1 MCFFSFYHYAG
12 FYHAAF
18 TFGHEADIGRS
29 KMNDDD
35 VPTGALITFV
45 QKGLQLLEL
54 EANLND
60 QGTGMCVGHY
70 VLHNI
75 NHNTPAGR
83 TRVISISFPRHALT
97 TMPFLP
103 SFLLQTWRATSPC

>member
-1 MCFFSFYHYAG
+1 MRHSPFPLLCLLTSPCFCSLYNFAG

-18 TFGHEADIGRS
+18 TFGHEAEIGHS

-60 QGTGMCVGHY
+60 QGTGIGVSQH
-70 VLHNI
+70 LSI
-75 NHNTPAGR
+75 TTPAGC
-83 TRVISISFPRHALT
+83 SMSFIGTSTL
-97 TMPFLP
+97 
-103 SFLLQTWRATSPC
+103 SSSLQTLRATSPC